1 MSSIAIIYY
10 MHSYSSV
17 GYKVGYF
24 PQKNIRLAIVLVLF
38 SISSPSLSSYLL
50 YLTRNAY
57 IARLLHESSLP
68 LLFHI
73 SLLHIGPI

>member
-1 MSSIAIIYY
+1 MSSIAIIY
-10 MHSYSSV
+10 MHSYNSE

-24 PQKNIRLAIVLVLF
+24 LQIFFIRLAIVLVLF

>member
-38 SISSPSLSSYLL
+38 STPL
-50 YLTRNAY
+50 YL
-57 IARLLHESSLP
+57 
-68 LLFHI
+68 F
-73 SLLHIGPI
+73 LHIYCTF

>member
-24 PQKNIRLAIVLVLF
+24 PQKKYKVGYCISTF
-38 SISSPSLSSYLL
+38 SIPLYLFLHTQGRNSAKHVYLL
-50 YLTRNAY
+50 
-57 IARLLHESSLP
+57 HLP
-68 LLFHI
+68 RSDLFQ
-73 SLLHIGPI
+73 

>member
-24 PQKNIRLAIVLVLF
+24 LQKKVGYCISTFFHLL
-38 SISSPSLSSYLL
+38 SISFFIFIVF
-50 YLTRNAY
+50 N
-57 IARLLHESSLP
+57 
-68 LLFHI
+68 
-73 SLLHIGPI
+73 